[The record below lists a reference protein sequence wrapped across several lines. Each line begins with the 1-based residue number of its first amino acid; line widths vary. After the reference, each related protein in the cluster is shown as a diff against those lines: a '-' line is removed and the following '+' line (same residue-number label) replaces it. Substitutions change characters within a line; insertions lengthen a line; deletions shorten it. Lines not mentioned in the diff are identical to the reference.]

1 MKENDK
7 IFYLSLVL
15 TLIILSIILYISY
28 VQPSK
33 EEFVEVYWLD
43 YPKNVSQ
50 NNFTVDFV
58 IKSYYAK
65 TQNFNITL
73 SVDSIQT
80 ETKILTLK
88 PNEEVVSSFNI
99 TLMVE
104 GLHKVKIITTLMT
117 TQEKNEIYFWVD
129 KI

>member
-1 MKENDK
+1 MKVNDK
-7 IFYLSLVL
+7 IFYWSLIL
-15 TLIILSIILYISY
+15 TLIILSIIIYVSS

-58 IKSYYAK
+58 IKSHYAK
-65 TQNFNITL
+65 TQDFNITL
-73 SVDSIQT
+73 SVDSNQS
-80 ETKILTLK
+80 ETKIITLK
-88 PNEEVVSSFNI
+88 PNEKIVSNFNV
-99 TLMVE
+99 TLTTE
-104 GLHKVKIITTLMT
+104 GLHKVKIITSLLS
-117 TQEKNEIYFWVD
+117 TQEKNEIYFWVK